1 MKLETR
7 NFGEIN
13 IDEKDIIAFE
23 EGLPG
28 FPDYKRFVLL
38 SEPENSIAFLQSADD
53 GALSFV
59 LVDMVSVTMDYNP
72 HVDASAIENLG
83 EYDPENFLIYN
94 IATIYDD
101 INNSTV
107 NLKAPVVINAAS
119 KKGKQVVCEE
129 EYPIKALLFAKENPY
144 AREGGG
150 AC

>member
-28 FPDYKRFVLL
+28 FPESKRFVLL

-59 LVDMVSVTMDYNP
+59 LVDMVSMAVDYNP
-72 HVDASAIENLG
+72 HVDVSVIENLG
-83 EYDPENFLIYN
+83 EYDPDSFLIFN
-94 IATIYDD
+94 IATIHDD
-101 INNSTV
+101 LSKSTV

-129 EYPIKALLFAKENPY
+129 EYSIKSLLFAEENPD
-144 AREGGG
+144 AREGDG